1 MMRSSPMMQRSLG
14 RTNHLHQILPNSL
27 MWIPAHQTNHQSHQW
42 LWRMAR
48 IWEWGST
55 ASHLQKMCKQ
65 EEDSANW
72 KQRYLVKFPR
82 KGDFFLN
89 VATGKGSCSFLIGD
103 ILERLEQIL
112 GRRLRSKQAGF
123 HQDQQCPSHIIIAS
137 IITEQFVKWQSL
149 VDIEMAFV

>member
-82 KGDFFLN
+82 KGDFFSQCGNWQGIMLLPDWRHPGETRAN
-89 VATGKGSCSFLIGD
+89 LRQEAEIKASRVSSGSTV
-103 ILERLEQIL
+103 
-112 GRRLRSKQAGF
+112 
-123 HQDQQCPSHIIIAS
+123 S
-137 IITEQFVKWQSL
+137 IPHHYCIDHHWAVRQ
-149 VDIEMAFV
+149 MAVTCRYWDGL

>member
-1 MMRSSPMMQRSLG
+1 MRSSPMMQRSLG

-55 ASHLQKMCKQ
+55 ASLLQKMCKQ

-72 KQRYLVKFPR
+72 KQRYLVKLPR
-82 KGDFFLN
+82 KGDFSQCGNWQGIMLLFISNNIL
-89 VATGKGSCSFLIGD
+89 TGD
-103 ILERLEQIL
+103 ILKRLDQEAEIKASRVSS
-112 GRRLRSKQAGF
+112 GSTVSIPHHYCIDHHWAV
-123 HQDQQCPSHIIIAS
+123 HQ
-137 IITEQFVKWQSL
+137 
-149 VDIEMAFV
+149 MAVTCRYWDGL